1 MRIIYLAIITILIS
15 CTPAKKLQFTRTGEV
30 ECENYTTSVIKV
42 RSTARASDLSGA
54 VYFAE
59 RNAFE
64 NLLFKG
70 IPDCN
75 LRTPLIENE
84 GTFMSKHKAEFEQ
97 LINSN
102 YVKYIVKSSTL
113 NSNTEKGTTAIT
125 QLITI
130 DLSALR
136 KDLESKGLI
145 RKFGI

>member
-1 MRIIYLAIITILIS
+1 MRIIYLVIITFLIS
-15 CTPAKKLQFTRTGEV
+15 CAPAKKLQFTRTGEV
-30 ECENYTTSVIKV
+30 ECENFTSSVITL

-64 NLLFKG
+64 NILFKG

-84 GTFMSKHKAEFEQ
+84 GTFMSKHKAELDQ

-102 YVKYIVKSSTL
+102 YVK
-113 NSNTEKGTTAIT
+113 
-125 QLITI
+125 
-130 DLSALR
+130 
-136 KDLESKGLI
+136 
-145 RKFGI
+145 